1 MTGLLSLAP
10 IAAHARLPHRRR
22 MTSDPPP
29 PKGAVVLL
37 HGLGRTG
44 MSMRVIAAAL
54 RKAGYPTLSPWY
66 GLRRSMPEIVAYLRP
81 RIAEFAAAHP
91 GPLHIVTHSLGGLVS
106 RAIINAH
113 RPEQLG
119 RVVMLAPPNAG
130 SELADFVFSL
140 GLDKLILGPV
150 GPHLRTSRADEH
162 EGELG
167 QVDFDLGVIAGDL
180 PLDPIIAPLLLPG
193 ANDGKVAVEA
203 TKIDG
208 MRDHIVL
215 PVQHTFMVQDSRV
228 IEQIKAYLATGAFS
242 RL

>member
-1 MTGLLSLAP
+1 MTTEPA
-10 IAAHARLPHRRR
+10 
-22 MTSDPPP
+22 P
-29 PKGAVVLL
+29 PKGAVVLV

-44 MSMRVIAAAL
+44 ISMRVIAAAL

-66 GLRRSMPEIVAYLRP
+66 GLRRSMPEIVEYLHP
-81 RIAEFAAAHP
+81 RITAFADAHP

-106 RAIINAH
+106 RAFIKAH
-113 RPEQLG
+113 RPAQLG

-150 GPHLRTSRADEH
+150 GPHLRTGRADEH

-228 IEQIKAYLATGAFS
+228 IEQVKAYLATGAFS

>member
-1 MTGLLSLAP
+1 
-10 IAAHARLPHRRR
+10 
-22 MTSDPPP
+22 MTSESTP
-29 PKGAVVLL
+29 PKGAVVLI

-66 GLRRSMPEIVAYLRP
+66 GLRRSMPEIVEYLRP
-81 RIAEFAAAHP
+81 RIAEFTAAHP

-106 RAIINAH
+106 RAYINAH

-130 SELADFVFSL
+130 SELADFVFNL
-140 GLDKLILGPV
+140 GLHNLILGPV

-162 EGELG
+162 ESELG

-180 PLDPIIAPLLLPG
+180 PLDPILAPLLLPG

>member
-1 MTGLLSLAP
+1 MPPDSASAP
-10 IAAHARLPHRRR
+10 
-22 MTSDPPP
+22 
-29 PKGAVVLL
+29 GAVVLI

-66 GLRRSMPEIVAYLRP
+66 GLRRSMPEIVDYLHP
-81 RIAEFAAAHP
+81 RIGAFAAAHP

-106 RAIINAH
+106 RAFINAH
-113 RPEQLG
+113 RPAQLG

-130 SELADFVFSL
+130 SELADFVFRL
-140 GLDKLILGPV
+140 GLDSLILGPV
-150 GPHLRTSRADEH
+150 GPHLRTGRADEH
-162 EGELG
+162 EEELG
-167 QVDFDLGVIAGDL
+167 PVDFDLGVIAGDL

-193 ANDGKVAVEA
+193 ANDGKVAVAA
-203 TKIDG
+203 TRIDG

-228 IEQIKAYLATGAFS
+228 IAQIMAYLATGAFV
-242 RL
+242 RAA

>member
-1 MTGLLSLAP
+1 
-10 IAAHARLPHRRR
+10 
-22 MTSDPPP
+22 MTSEPTP
-29 PKGAVVLL
+29 PKGAVVLI

-66 GLRRSMPEIVAYLRP
+66 GLRRSMPQIVDYLRP

-106 RAIINAH
+106 RAYINAH

-130 SELADFVFSL
+130 SELADFLFSL
-140 GLDKLILGPV
+140 GLHNLILGPV
-150 GPHLRTSRADEH
+150 GPHLRTGRAESDEN
-162 EGELG
+162 ELG
-167 QVDFDLGVIAGDL
+167 RVDFDLGVIAGDL

-193 ANDGKVAVEA
+193 PNDGKVAVEA

-242 RL
+242 RLPETPSRNRAITPGNRAS

>member
-1 MTGLLSLAP
+1 MASESPA
-10 IAAHARLPHRRR
+10 
-22 MTSDPPP
+22 
-29 PKGAVVLL
+29 PKGAVVLI

-54 RKAGYPTLSPWY
+54 RKAGYPTLSPSY
-66 GLRRSMPEIVAYLRP
+66 GLRRSMPEIVDYLRP
-81 RIAEFAAAHP
+81 RIAAFAAAHP
-91 GPLHIVTHSLGGLVS
+91 GTLHIVTHSLGGLVS
-106 RAIINAH
+106 RAFINAH

-130 SELADFVFSL
+130 SELADFLFRL
-140 GLDKLILGPV
+140 GLHGVILGPV
-150 GPHLRTSRADEH
+150 GPHLRTGRADAH
-162 EGELG
+162 ENELG
-167 QVDFDLGVIAGDL
+167 RVDFDLGVIAGNL
-180 PLDPIIAPLLLPG
+180 ALDPIIAPRLLPG

-228 IEQIKAYLATGAFS
+228 IEQVKAYLATGAFS

>member
-1 MTGLLSLAP
+1 
-10 IAAHARLPHRRR
+10 
-22 MTSDPPP
+22 MTSDPTP
-29 PKGAVVLL
+29 PKGAVVLI

-66 GLRRSMPEIVAYLRP
+66 GLRKSMPEIVAYLQP
-81 RIAEFAAAHP
+81 RITAFATAHP

-106 RAIINAH
+106 RAYINAH
-113 RPEQLG
+113 RPANLG

-130 SELADFVFSL
+130 SELADFLFNL
-140 GLDKLILGPV
+140 GLHSLILGPV
-150 GPHLRTSRADEH
+150 GPHLRTGRADEH
-162 EGELG
+162 ESELG
-167 QVDFDLGVIAGDL
+167 PVDFDLGVIAGDL

-193 ANDGKVAVEA
+193 PNDGKVAVEA